1 MTSIFPFISIF
12 PSNGKKWPASVFT
25 CSQILRWNWKS
36 NFLKLNL
43 SRSVFVCCRSERL
56 RMWLSKL
63 YMRVFFYLSGEQDA
77 TQIRQLI
84 KQHEDK

>member
-1 MTSIFPFISIF
+1 MACWCFYVLA
-12 PSNGKKWPASVFT
+12 NFT
-25 CSQILRWNWKS
+25 LELEIEHFQLH
-36 NFLKLNL
+36 L